1 MEVSRNYK
9 PVKQFLQKIRKL
21 CDQKK
26 NSFNFFDECTSGL
39 EKPLVDYI

>member
-21 CDQKK
+21 WDQK
-26 NSFNFFDECTSGL
+26 NSFNF
-39 EKPLVDYI
+39 